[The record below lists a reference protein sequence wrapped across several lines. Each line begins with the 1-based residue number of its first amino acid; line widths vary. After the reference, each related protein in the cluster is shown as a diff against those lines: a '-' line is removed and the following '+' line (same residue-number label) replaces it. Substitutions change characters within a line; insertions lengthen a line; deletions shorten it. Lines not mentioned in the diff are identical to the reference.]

1 MCYSNCLKTHWL
13 SVQERIAGDASSLLS
28 GGEEV
33 GWVWGGHRN
42 APRMRK
48 SPEGKWQG
56 TSVPLDGATLAVMQ
70 EYERVRIEHH

>member
-1 MCYSNCLKTHWL
+1 MAKYTHYDQWPGSLYSNAPP
-13 SVQERIAGDASSLLS
+13 VMFPLS
-28 GGEEV
+28 GG
-33 GWVWGGHRN
+33 GRKKNNRN

-70 EYERVRIEHH
+70 GYVRVRSEHH